1 MDFIQMYHN
10 LNAKY
15 EEGIEFDIK
24 AFFEGSEEVEDY
36 SIIYLEDG
44 FEITIKNLKNNADMY
59 IFNFLC
65 CVSYRYLCVVH
76 KERTEKCDVYY
87 IYTKMND
94 KKDGIKIR
102 INVY

>member
-1 MDFIQMYHN
+1 
-10 LNAKY
+10 
-15 EEGIEFDIK
+15 
-24 AFFEGSEEVEDY
+24 
-36 SIIYLEDG
+36 
-44 FEITIKNLKNNADMY
+44 MY